1 MSLEL
6 SVFPFSW
13 FNRSTNYEF
22 RRLLYDARFEQC
34 LVQCTF
40 VIRVDNIKC
49 KYPYIVYSP
58 TLFFCQLLKW
68 NDLFRFEVGIP
79 TWMSCSTIWH
89 FRRMAIDATVYANP
103 ISFYLSHESNC
114 LHKWGPLASTQWDGF
129 FFRLFN
135 STVSRSFVPCIRL
148 ANITGD
154 SIYSHSAC
162 HI

>member
-49 KYPYIVYSP
+49 KYPYSIPRPPSFVNCWNEMTYLDSRLALP
-58 TLFFCQLLKW
+58 LEWVAPQYDISVKKPSMQLFMQFSFPFISHTNRTASINEVPWHQLNKTDFFFAFSIL
-68 NDLFRFEVGIP
+68 LFR
-79 TWMSCSTIWH
+79 
-89 FRRMAIDATVYANP
+89 A
-103 ISFYLSHESNC
+103 
-114 LHKWGPLASTQWDGF
+114 ASYPVIG
-129 FFRLFN
+129 
-135 STVSRSFVPCIRL
+135 
-148 ANITGD
+148 
-154 SIYSHSAC
+154 
-162 HI
+162 

>member
-103 ISFYLSHESNC
+103 ISFFFVTRIELPLWMRSLGINSMRRIFFPPFQFNC
-114 LHKWGPLASTQWDGF
+114 FAQLRTLYPASKHHWWLHL
-129 FFRLFN
+129 
-135 STVSRSFVPCIRL
+135 
-148 ANITGD
+148 
-154 SIYSHSAC
+154 
-162 HI
+162 

>member
-49 KYPYIVYSP
+49 KYPYIVYFP

-103 ISFYLSHESNC
+103 ISFLFCHTNRT
-114 LHKWGPLASTQWDGF
+114 ASMNEVPWHQLNETDF
-129 FFRLFN
+129 FSAFSIQLFRAA
-135 STVSRSFVPCIRL
+135 SYPVS
-148 ANITGD
+148 G
-154 SIYSHSAC
+154 
-162 HI
+162 